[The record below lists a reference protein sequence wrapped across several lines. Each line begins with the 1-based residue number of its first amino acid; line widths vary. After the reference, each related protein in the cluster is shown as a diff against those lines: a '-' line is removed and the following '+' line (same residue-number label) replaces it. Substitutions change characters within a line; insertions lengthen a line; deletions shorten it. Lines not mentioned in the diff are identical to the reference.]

1 MNMNS
6 SSNIII
12 LALPR
17 TINSI
22 NRLLECHY
30 LYKLLVLIISISGIK
45 IQVHHNMYGVSSTI
59 LDTSSIENRALPAR
73 AYSKSSKIYPVDV
86 SYQVFNKTSQR
97 RYDKI
102 RAVVVVTINIELIQY
117 SAV

>member
-1 MNMNS
+1 MNMNT

-17 TINSI
+17 TINI

-30 LYKLLVLIISISGIK
+30 LYKLLLLVL
-45 IQVHHNMYGVSSTI
+45 IQVHHNMYGVSSSI
-59 LDTSSIENRALPAR
+59 LDTSFNENRALPAI
-73 AYSKSSKIYPVDV
+73 AYSKSSKICPVDV

-117 SAV
+117 SAI